1 MVSIHCRREIAKH
14 GVTRL
19 PFFSID
25 TISTPPLV
33 AVKAI
38 EVCAARRHMPT
49 CGDWLDADVASS
61 SIACDRALGWQQIR
75 FSRFRS
81 GHRGVLL
88 AYLHVH
94 KAMGS
99 SICKAARANMAI
111 SRMPTDATA
120 CLWRWSPAVV
130 RGEANE
136 TCDMLCPYMHMTAN
150 GTAL

>member
-49 CGDWLDADVASS
+49 CGDWLDADVPSS
-61 SIACDRALGWQQIR
+61 SIACDRVLGWQQK
-75 FSRFRS
+75 SMLHTVHYPVLS
-81 GHRGVLL
+81 AGQVPCTLGRGTGVVRLL
-88 AYLHVH
+88 AVLSTGVQLGIAPLELLKVRVQRGTKY
-94 KAMGS
+94 
-99 SICKAARANMAI
+99 CKYRY
-111 SRMPTDATA
+111 TQYT
-120 CLWRWSPAVV
+120 
-130 RGEANE
+130 G
-136 TCDMLCPYMHMTAN
+136 
-150 GTAL
+150 